1 MKQIINTNKPAKI
14 NNLKELVEMNAAD
27 YGDKPLYYYRRDKE
41 VLSFTYN
48 MVKQSVD
55 RLGTAFSELGI
66 MGKNIAVIGDADP
79 YYMVTYFAAA
89 NGGGAI
95 VPLDKELDNGT
106 IASFMN
112 IAEVKLIVYTRSF
125 NERMP
130 EIAGLSDALFFVPIV
145 PDPDF
150 MPDDSFV
157 ALDTLLEK
165 GKAAIDNGND
175 TFTSFVPQS
184 DAVASMIFTSGTT
197 GTSKCV
203 MLSQKNL
210 ASCCNACVD
219 ATNFFPENTFV
230 SVLPMNHSYEVS
242 TGHLALSRYGAC
254 TFLNDSIKNALRNF
268 AYFKPTSLLLVPL
281 FVETIH
287 KRIWKEIDRKRIR
300 KKVNFAIRLSNF
312 LRKIGIDKRRVFFKD
327 ILAAFGGNLET
338 IVCGGA
344 PLSKQL
350 IIDFEAFGIDIYEG
364 YGITE
369 CSPLVSVNRYG
380 RKKYGSVGT
389 AVLDCKVR
397 IDKTPDEETGEIL
410 VKGDNVML
418 GYYKNPEADKDAFT
432 EDGWFRTGDIGYID
446 SDGYIFITG
455 RKKNVIILSNGK
467 NVFPEELEEHLSH
480 KNIIGES
487 VVLGRKDAESGE
499 TVITAVIYPNPEE
512 TEGKES
518 DEIYALVKQAVDETN
533 KSLPTFKHILAF
545 EIRDT
550 EFEKTTTKKIKR
562 FLVK

>member
-1 MKQIINTNKPAKI
+1 MKKLINNNKPAKI
-14 NNLKELVEMNAAD
+14 NNLKELIDFNAAD
-27 YGDKPLYYYRRDKE
+27 YGDRPLYFYKRGKD
-41 VLSFTYN
+41 VLEFTYK
-48 MVKQSVD
+48 MMKEAVD
-55 RLGTAFSELGI
+55 SLGTAFYELGLK
-66 MGKNIAVIGDADP
+66 GKNIAVVGDADP
-79 YYMVTYFAAA
+79 YYMVTYYAAA

-95 VPLDKELDNGT
+95 VPLDKELDNDT
-106 IASFMN
+106 IASFMD
-112 IAEVKLIVYTRSF
+112 IAEVSLIVYTPSF

-130 EIAGLSDALFFVPIV
+130 EIASKTKASFFVPIV
-145 PDPDF
+145 PDTGF
-150 MPDDSFV
+150 MPDDSFIP
-157 ALDTLLEK
+157 LDTLLEK
-165 GKAAIDNGND
+165 GKTAIGNGSKD
-175 TFTSFVPQS
+175 FISFVPERDS
-184 DAVASMIFTSGTT
+184 VASMIFTSGTT
-197 GTSKCV
+197 GTSKCF
-203 MLSQKNL
+203 MLSQHNL

-219 ATNFFPENTFV
+219 ATNFFPYNTFV

-254 TFLNDSIKNALRNF
+254 TFLNDSIKNALKNF

-287 KRIWKEIDRKRIR
+287 KRIWKEIDRKGMR
-300 KKVNFAIRLSNF
+300 KKVNFAIKLSNM

-369 CSPLVSVNRYG
+369 CSPLVSVNRFG
-380 RKKYGSVGT
+380 KKKYGSVGT
-389 AVLDCKVR
+389 KVLDCDVK
-397 IDKTPDEETGEIL
+397 IDKSPEEETGEII

-418 GYYKNPEADKDAFT
+418 GYYKNPEANKEAFT
-432 EDGWFRTGDIGYID
+432 EDGWFRTGDIGYMD

-480 KNIIGES
+480 KPVIGES
-487 VVLGRKDAESGE
+487 VVIGRKDEKSGE

-512 TEGKES
+512 TEGKS
-518 DEIYALVKQAVDETN
+518 DAEIYDLVKQAVDETN
-533 KSLPTFKHILAF
+533 KSLPTFKHILGF
-545 EIRDT
+545 EIRKT

-562 FLVK
+562 FLIK